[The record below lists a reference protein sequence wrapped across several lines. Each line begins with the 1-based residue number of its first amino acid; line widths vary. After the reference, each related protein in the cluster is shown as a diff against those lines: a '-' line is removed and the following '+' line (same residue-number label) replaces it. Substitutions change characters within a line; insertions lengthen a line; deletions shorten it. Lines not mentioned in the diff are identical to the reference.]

1 MDITTKIVLFN
12 SLLSRVK
19 EGGFS
24 SVLEGI
30 SDDNEVSNEVAENI
44 VVSFLENILIQ
55 LDNGDDF
62 NESEEEEI
70 SFDTDEV

>member
-1 MDITTKIVLFN
+1 MDIATKIVLFN
-12 SLLSRVK
+12 SLLSKVK

-24 SVLEGI
+24 SVVEGI
-30 SDDNEVSNEVAENI
+30 GDDNEVSGEVAESI
-44 VVSFLENILIQ
+44 VVSFLENVLIQ

>member
-1 MDITTKIVLFN
+1 MDITTKIGLFN
-12 SLLSRVK
+12 SLLSKVR

-24 SVLEGI
+24 SVVEGI
-30 SDDNEVSNEVAENI
+30 GDDNEVSGEVAESI

-62 NESEEEEI
+62 NESEEEE
-70 SFDTDEV
+70 SEEDL